1 MIIPTYNRSRLLQLA
16 VESVLAQT
24 YPNIEL
30 VVVDDGSTDD
40 TPAMLETYAERIVY
54 IRKANQGG
62 TAARNTGIAA
72 ARGEYLNFL
81 DHDDLLLPTKIERQM
96 EIMKA
101 RPEVGLVHCGY
112 YRMDK
117 DGNYIDKVNFLPE
130 GDVRTQLVCGC
141 FLWSGAPLIRRECI
155 DRIGVFDETVWSS
168 DADMW
173 LRIALAG
180 YHFGCVQEP
189 LGVYRIL
196 PDSSMSDVSR
206 TERMDMPILER
217 VFSDPRLPAE
227 VLAMKTQ
234 AYFNQRFWLSC
245 RYYTIGKWEDA
256 QRNLQEA
263 VALCPDLLV
272 RTSDLLHLFCTNALD
287 PRVGEPVKFI
297 NDVFDHL
304 PPAVDQ
310 AIRPFYF
317 YLLSWVYAGLAMR
330 NYAYRKT
337 DEAKRQLAQA
347 IALDSTLVDRTDD
360 FARALCDYALRLPV
374 TPHVYIDTVL
384 QNLPAEGQCLAHLRS
399 QVLGEVRIACA
410 FRDYSTGKRQLVPQ
424 QVLAA
429 LRYRPAL
436 LANRGVVAIFV
447 KSLPR
452 LMTREHTLRTGAAVV
467 QSAV

>member
-1 MIIPTYNRSRLLQLA
+1 
-16 VESVLAQT
+16 
-24 YPNIEL
+24 
-30 VVVDDGSTDD
+30 
-40 TPAMLETYAERIVY
+40 
-54 IRKANQGG
+54 
-62 TAARNTGIAA
+62 
-72 ARGEYLNFL
+72 
-81 DHDDLLLPTKIERQM
+81 
-96 EIMKA
+96 
-101 RPEVGLVHCGY
+101 
-112 YRMDK
+112 
-117 DGNYIDKVNFLPE
+117 
-130 GDVRTQLVCGC
+130 
-141 FLWSGAPLIRRECI
+141 
-155 DRIGVFDETVWSS
+155 
-168 DADMW
+168 
-173 LRIALAG
+173 
-180 YHFGCVQEP
+180 
-189 LGVYRIL
+189 
-196 PDSSMSDVSR
+196 
-206 TERMDMPILER
+206 
-217 VFSDPRLPAE
+217 
-227 VLAMKTQ
+227 MKTQ